1 VLRQDHSDFEVIV
14 VDDGSE
20 DGSAEAVTAITDS
33 RLTLI
38 RQDVQRGANPA
49 RNRGLLAASAPIVC
63 FLDSDDEFEPH
74 KLRTV
79 LSIFDQQPDLG
90 TLVDSYSIINSARR
104 RGQPEDL
111 INRHIPTSE
120 EFIAALF
127 DSTVKGRRLRKA
139 TSGITVRRKI
149 AIRAGL
155 FNEEVQRRQDME
167 FLVRLAKTARCAT
180 TEKRLWIKH
189 EQAQSISFTGNG
201 FIAATLLMG
210 RSHPEYIGKRA
221 YLAADAVIYLWETI
235 KRRRFRQLGCD
246 LSRLAR
252 ELGVVQTAKLLG
264 QGLWAWQ
271 VDARLKSPVKKPWRS
286 DRRKA

>member
-1 VLRQDHSDFEVIV
+1 
-14 VDDGSE
+14 
-20 DGSAEAVTAITDS
+20 
-33 RLTLI
+33 
-38 RQDVQRGANPA
+38 
-49 RNRGLLAASAPIVC
+49 
-63 FLDSDDEFEPH
+63 
-74 KLRTV
+74 
-79 LSIFDQQPDLG
+79 
-90 TLVDSYSIINSARR
+90 
-104 RGQPEDL
+104 
-111 INRHIPTSE
+111 
-120 EFIAALF
+120 
-127 DSTVKGRRLRKA
+127 
-139 TSGITVRRKI
+139 
-149 AIRAGL
+149 
-155 FNEEVQRRQDME
+155 ME